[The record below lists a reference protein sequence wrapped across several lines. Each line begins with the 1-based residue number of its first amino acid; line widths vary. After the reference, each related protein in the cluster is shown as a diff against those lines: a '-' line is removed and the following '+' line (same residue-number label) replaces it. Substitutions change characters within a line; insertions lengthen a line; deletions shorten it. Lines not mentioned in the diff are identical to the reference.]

1 MSLAIRFQILPAAL
15 ETRVKAA
22 LQALRDG
29 HLTEIQATSFFFSYF
44 FQRLAPMYRNNPQT
58 AKIIQDSVKNQVV
71 GLIVPNLIDVTL
83 HITTISDLQFTK
95 GVNPKSPAMGFADLQ
110 VVEDVIL
117 AKTTLVQ
124 ALIDKKV
131 KVKKLAE
138 ILKWL
143 APISTIQTE
152 DMLTKVREEDLAIID
167 LNLRE
172 IGF

>member
-1 MSLAIRFQILPAAL
+1 MSLAIRFQVLPPAL
-15 ETRVKAA
+15 EKRVKAA

-29 HLTEIQATSFFFSYF
+29 HLTDIQATSFFFKYF

-58 AKIIQDSVKNQVV
+58 AKTIQDAVKNQLV
-71 GLIVPNLIDVTL
+71 GLIVPNLIEVTL
-83 HITTISDLQFTK
+83 HITTLADLQFTK
-95 GVNPKSPAMGFADLQ
+95 GVNPKSPAMAFADLQ

-124 ALIDKKV
+124 GLIDKQV

-152 DMLTKVREEDLAIID
+152 DILVNVREEDLAIID
-167 LNLRE
+167 ANLHE

>member
-1 MSLAIRFQILPAAL
+1 MSLAIRFQVLPAAL
-15 ETRVKAA
+15 EKRVKAA

-29 HLTEIQATSFFFSYF
+29 QLTDIQATSFFFSYF
-44 FQRLAPMYRNNPQT
+44 FQRLAPMYRDVPQI
-58 AKIIQDSVKNQVV
+58 AKTIQEAVKNQLV
-71 GLIVPNLIDVTL
+71 GLVVPNLIDVTL
-83 HITTISDLQFTK
+83 NISTITDLQFTK
-95 GVNPKSPAMGFADLQ
+95 GVNPKSPTMSFADLQ

-117 AKTTLVQ
+117 AKTTLPQ

-138 ILKWL
+138 ILRWL

-152 DMLTKVREEDLAIID
+152 ETLIKVRTEDLAIIER
-167 LNLRE
+167 NLQE